1 MESDPQPGCS
11 TIPSLKREVI
21 SQQLEE
27 LNATLYSGWKAV
39 KSVHVN
45 PRATLDDSI
54 SRKSVEYMRA
64 CAHYLKEVSKV
75 LRREFV
81 TCHGRPSSLKASHG
95 IFVCILV
102 TCIFYGF
109 I

>member
-21 SQQLEE
+21 SQQLEK

-39 KSVHVN
+39 KSVHVT
-45 PRATLDDSI
+45 PRVTLEDSI

-64 CAHYLKEVSKV
+64 CAHYLREVSKV
-75 LRREFV
+75 LRKEFV
-81 TCHGRPSSLKASHG
+81 TTSHGRPRSLKASQG
-95 IFVCILV
+95 IYYSVAF
-102 TCIFYGF
+102 
-109 I
+109 